1 MNISFIVNNLGNSE
15 LTFDLISTVNAHPE
29 HSNAIFYQNILPPV
43 IEPQC
48 LATNLTS
55 LNAITGT
62 AIAFDL
68 ESAQALDASGTPTK
82 NVLYLYDLE
91 WFYKPI
97 NFLVAKN
104 LMSRFKIYTVND
116 KYASILANYLNE
128 PVSVCETMEKLYKC
142 LTTE

>member
-1 MNISFIVNNLGNSE
+1 MNISFVVNNLGNSE
-15 LTFDLISTVNAHPE
+15 LAFDLISTVNSHPE
-29 HSNAIFYQNILPPV
+29 NSNAIFYQNILPPV

-62 AIAFDL
+62 AVAFDL
-68 ESAQALDASGTPTK
+68 ESAQTLDVAGTPTK
-82 NVLYLYDLE
+82 NILYLYDLE

-97 NFLVAKN
+97 NFMVARD
-104 LMSRFKIYTVND
+104 LMSRFEVYTVND
-116 KYASILANYLNE
+116 KYASVLSNYLNK
-128 PVSVCETMEKLYKC
+128 PVNTCETMEKLYEC